1 MPQPA
6 PSIHFFTAG
15 DGYRFAARVW
25 NTSAAAGRVLVLHG
39 IVSHGGWYL
48 RSCRHLAACGFEVHA
63 LDRRG
68 SGINMEARGDVPDDS
83 VWMTDVQSYLA
94 SLPPEVPTVLVGISW
109 GGKLAAAL
117 AQDMPDVAGVAM
129 ICPGLFASQQASW
142 WRRGLLHAANSL
154 GQSSRRIAIPL
165 RDPALFTAEPL
176 WKNYIEHD
184 PLTLR
189 RITIRFA
196 RADLRLNHT
205 ARAAAEQIQVPVLL
219 MLAGR
224 ERIVDNDRTRAFFRR
239 IAASD
244 KVCLEYPDAG
254 HTLEFEEDPSQYLED
269 LRAWVTRVTARR

>member
-1 MPQPA
+1 MPRLA
-6 PSIHFFTAG
+6 PSINFFTAD

-25 NTSAAAGRVLVLHG
+25 NPPAAAGRVVVLHG

-48 RSCRHLAACGFEVHA
+48 RSCRHLAASGFEVHA

-68 SGINMEARGDVPDDS
+68 SGINMEARGDVPDDTT
-83 VWMTDVQSYLA
+83 WMIDVQRYVA

-117 AQDMPDVAGVAM
+117 GQDVTGLAGVAM
-129 ICPGLFASQQASW
+129 VCPGLFASQQATW
-142 WRRGLLHAANSL
+142 WRRGLLHAAKSL
-154 GQSSRRIAIPL
+154 GQAGRSISIPL
-165 RDPALFTAEPL
+165 RDPALFTGTPQ
-176 WKNYIEHD
+176 WQSYIEHD

-189 RITIRFA
+189 RITVRFA
-196 RADLRLNHT
+196 RADLRLNRT

-224 ERIVDNDRTRAFFRR
+224 ERIVDNDRTRDFFGR

-244 KVCLEYPDAG
+244 KVLLEYPDAG
-254 HTLEFEEDPSQYLED
+254 HTLEFEDDPTRYLED
-269 LRAWVTRVTARR
+269 LRDWIARVTAS